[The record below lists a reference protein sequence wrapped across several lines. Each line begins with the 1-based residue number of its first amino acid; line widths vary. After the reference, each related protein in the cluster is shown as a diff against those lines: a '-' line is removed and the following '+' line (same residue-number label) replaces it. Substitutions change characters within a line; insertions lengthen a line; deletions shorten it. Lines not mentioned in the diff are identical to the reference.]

1 MKRNFVAKMLMIS
14 LTASMLLGSTS
25 AFAAD
30 LTTSEEPTTITQEVE
45 MSDTSSDEVDE
56 AEEADAQTT
65 EDEAQAV
72 AESAESSEDETLAK
86 SSGGAT
92 VSYRT
97 HVQTY
102 GWQDYVSNG
111 NMSGTEGQAKRLE
124 GINIKLENQDYEG
137 GITYRTHVQ
146 TYGWQDYVSDDAMS
160 GTEGEAKRLEAIQ
173 IELTGEM
180 AEHYDIYYR
189 VHSQTYGWLGWAKN
203 GEKAGTSNYAKRL
216 EGIQIVLVEKGGEA
230 PGSTDGAYKHPWIG
244 YSTHVQTYG
253 WQGFKFDGD
262 TAGTSGQS
270 KRLEGIQLK
279 LVDQPYEGSIQYKTH
294 VQTYGWQDWVSDG
307 ATSGTTGEAKRL
319 EAIQIQLTGE
329 MAEHFDIYYRV
340 HSQTYGWLGWAKNGE
355 SAGTEGYAKRL
366 EAIEVLLVE
375 KGNETP
381 SSDSI
386 AFVNANESTSNDES
400 YVEENTEES
409 TGDESSSENTSDA
422 KHEHNWVEQTKTIH
436 HDAEYSYTENE
447 KKASEAKT
455 AKEKAQ
461 NEVDLAKVA
470 LASAKSAQA
479 SAETA
484 VKTAQKAV
492 DQAQTEYNS
501 VKQTGE
507 EAEAKISDGSYAFFE
522 AMGATEALDVLNNS
536 TYSQYNVK
544 GDKKDATA
552 LENMKKSLDYIE
564 EFLNIRK
571 KDGLSTD
578 VKVSD
583 SMMAMAQADA
593 NASVPLG
600 NVHPHVF
607 PVGENLMFGSDTPF
621 DYWYTFEKECYENP
635 EKYPWGK
642 TGHYL
647 ALTSDWK
654 VTGFGVAYNTSSWNG
669 DTATCAQ
676 VFSNPSEDTMYSFS
690 EYKTRFMNY
699 YNKLKSASD
708 TATAKKN
715 TLDSANTTLTNA
727 EKTLTE
733 KTNAVTAANNT
744 LTVKNKALSQT
755 TSAYQDAAKKANDP
769 VLLKDA
775 YDETVVM
782 GYTCSDCGA
791 TK

>member
-1 MKRNFVAKMLMIS
+1 MKRNLVAKMLMIS

-45 MSDTSSDEVDE
+45 MSDTSSDEVEE
-56 AEEADAQTT
+56 AEEAGAQAT
-65 EDEAQAV
+65 EDETQAV
-72 AESAESSEDETLAK
+72 SEDTSSSEDETLAK

-111 NMSGTEGQAKRLE
+111 NMSGTEGEAKRLE

-355 SAGTEGYAKRL
+355 SAGTEGYGKRL

-381 SSDSI
+381 SSD
-386 AFVNANESTSNDES
+386 VNAFEKAH
-400 YVEENTEES
+400 V
-409 TGDESSSENTSDA
+409 
-422 KHEHNWVEQTKTIH
+422 HNWVEQTTTVH
-436 HDAEYSYTENE
+436 HDAEYKTEDVYETVTDYEEISYCPQLYKCPDCDFITTEDQDIRDFFKHAVATGHRGGFQCE
-447 KKASEAKT
+447 
-455 AKEKAQ
+455 
-461 NEVDLAKVA
+461 EVDSLLDNGYPHIITTTDIPVYHSRYVCFCGYTTDSIDK
-470 LASAKSAQA
+470 LSTHHGRNICGRGYTTLKI
-479 SAETA
+479 
-484 VKTAQKAV
+484 
-492 DQAQTEYNS
+492 
-501 VKQTGE
+501 QTGTE
-507 EAEAKISDGSYAFFE
+507 KHAIGSHQE
-522 AMGATEALDVLNNS
+522 
-536 TYSQYNVK
+536 
-544 GDKKDATA
+544 
-552 LENMKKSLDYIE
+552 
-564 EFLNIRK
+564 
-571 KDGLSTD
+571 
-578 VKVSD
+578 
-583 SMMAMAQADA
+583 
-593 NASVPLG
+593 
-600 NVHPHVF
+600 
-607 PVGENLMFGSDTPF
+607 
-621 DYWYTFEKECYENP
+621 
-635 EKYPWGK
+635 K
-642 TGHYL
+642 TG
-647 ALTSDWK
+647 TK
-654 VTGFGVAYNTSSWNG
+654 
-669 DTATCAQ
+669 Q
-676 VFSNPSEDTMYSFS
+676 V
-690 EYKTRFMNY
+690 
-699 YNKLKSASD
+699 L
-708 TATAKKN
+708 
-715 TLDSANTTLTNA
+715 
-727 EKTLTE
+727 
-733 KTNAVTAANNT
+733 V
-744 LTVKNKALSQT
+744 
-755 TSAYQDAAKKANDP
+755 
-769 VLLKDA
+769 KDA
-775 YDETVVM
+775 YDETVVT

>member
-56 AEEADAQTT
+56 TDEVDAQTT
-65 EDEAQAV
+65 EDENQAV

-203 GEKAGTSNYAKRL
+203 GEKAGSSNYAKRL

-230 PGSTDGAYKHPWIG
+230 PGSTENAYVHPWIG

-355 SAGTEGYAKRL
+355 SAGTEGYGKRL

-375 KGNETP
+375 KGNEAP
-381 SSDSI
+381 SSDAS
-386 AFVNANESTSNDES
+386 AFEKAHV
-400 YVEENTEES
+400 
-409 TGDESSSENTSDA
+409 
-422 KHEHNWVEQTKTIH
+422 HNWVEQTKTVH
-436 HDAEYSYTENE
+436 HDAEYKTEDVYE
-447 KKASEAKT
+447 TVTDYEEYGYSPLLYKCPDCDFITTEDQDIRDFFKHA
-455 AKEKAQ
+455 
-461 NEVDLAKVA
+461 VA
-470 LASAKSAQA
+470 TGHRGGFQCEEILSDTVIWTTDIPVYKSKYVCFCG
-479 SAETA
+479 ET
-484 VKTAQKAV
+484 
-492 DQAQTEYNS
+492 
-501 VKQTGE
+501 
-507 EAEAKISDGSYAFFE
+507 F
-522 AMGATEALDVLNNS
+522 
-536 TYSQYNVK
+536 
-544 GDKKDATA
+544 
-552 LENMKKSLDYIE
+552 
-564 EFLNIRK
+564 
-571 KDGLSTD
+571 
-578 VKVSD
+578 
-583 SMMAMAQADA
+583 
-593 NASVPLG
+593 
-600 NVHPHVF
+600 
-607 PVGENLMFGSDTPF
+607 ENLDDWDSHQTFDKCKKGYTTLKIQVGTEKHAIGSHQ
-621 DYWYTFEKECYENP
+621 E
-635 EKYPWGK
+635 K
-642 TGHYL
+642 TG
-647 ALTSDWK
+647 TK
-654 VTGFGVAYNTSSWNG
+654 
-669 DTATCAQ
+669 Q
-676 VFSNPSEDTMYSFS
+676 V
-690 EYKTRFMNY
+690 
-699 YNKLKSASD
+699 L
-708 TATAKKN
+708 
-715 TLDSANTTLTNA
+715 
-727 EKTLTE
+727 
-733 KTNAVTAANNT
+733 V
-744 LTVKNKALSQT
+744 
-755 TSAYQDAAKKANDP
+755 
-769 VLLKDA
+769 KDA
-775 YDETVVM
+775 YDETVVT

>member
-45 MSDTSSDEVDE
+45 MSNTSSDEADE
-56 AEEADAQTT
+56 AEEVDAQTT
-65 EDEAQAV
+65 EDETQAV

-203 GEKAGTSNYAKRL
+203 GEKAGSSNYAKRL

-230 PGSTDGAYKHPWIG
+230 PGSTENAYVHPWIG

-329 MAEHFDIYYRV
+329 MADHFDIYYRV

-355 SAGTEGYAKRL
+355 SAGTEGYGKRL

-375 KGNETP
+375 KGNEAP
-381 SSDSI
+381 SSDAS
-386 AFVNANESTSNDES
+386 AFEKAHV
-400 YVEENTEES
+400 
-409 TGDESSSENTSDA
+409 
-422 KHEHNWVEQTKTIH
+422 HNWVEQTKTVH
-436 HDAEYSYTENE
+436 HDAEYKTEDVYE
-447 KKASEAKT
+447 TVTDYEEYAYVPLLYKCPDCDFITTEDQDIRDFFKHAVATGHRGGFQCE
-455 AKEKAQ
+455 
-461 NEVDLAKVA
+461 EV
-470 LASAKSAQA
+470 
-479 SAETA
+479 
-484 VKTAQKAV
+484 
-492 DQAQTEYNS
+492 
-501 VKQTGE
+501 
-507 EAEAKISDGSYAFFE
+507 
-522 AMGATEALDVLNNS
+522 
-536 TYSQYNVK
+536 
-544 GDKKDATA
+544 
-552 LENMKKSLDYIE
+552 
-564 EFLNIRK
+564 
-571 KDGLSTD
+571 LSTT
-578 VKVSD
+578 
-583 SMMAMAQADA
+583 AD
-593 NASVPLG
+593 G
-600 NVHPHVF
+600 YYHVIETTDI
-607 PVGENLMFGSDTPF
+607 PVYKSKYVCFCGETFDDLHKWSTHQDLDGCRRGYTTLKIQVGTEKHAIGSHQ
-621 DYWYTFEKECYENP
+621 E
-635 EKYPWGK
+635 K
-642 TGHYL
+642 TG
-647 ALTSDWK
+647 TK
-654 VTGFGVAYNTSSWNG
+654 
-669 DTATCAQ
+669 Q
-676 VFSNPSEDTMYSFS
+676 V
-690 EYKTRFMNY
+690 
-699 YNKLKSASD
+699 L
-708 TATAKKN
+708 
-715 TLDSANTTLTNA
+715 
-727 EKTLTE
+727 
-733 KTNAVTAANNT
+733 V
-744 LTVKNKALSQT
+744 
-755 TSAYQDAAKKANDP
+755 
-769 VLLKDA
+769 KDA
-775 YDETVVM
+775 YDETVVT